1 MGLTST
7 LKDAI
12 MGHEDYTNLRGLFI
26 NGVKDMY
33 FAEKALKKNLE
44 TMRESAVT
52 DELSSAFDAHREETK
67 MHIARLEQVFA
78 LLDLEPE
85 THTCEAIKGLAA
97 EAEEIMDN
105 ADDTVMDA
113 GLIYA
118 ASAVE
123 HYEIARYTKLAAWA
137 RKLGLT
143 EATKLLQA
151 TLKEEQAASDKLDAL
166 AERGIDDIALS
177 GDFAELRSNPNRV
190 ARRNA
195 SFMPGADV
203 RNS

>member
-1 MGLTST
+1 MGLTSSI
-7 LKDAI
+7 KEAI
-12 MGHEDYTNLRGLFI
+12 LGHEDYTNLRGLFI

-33 FAEKALKKNLE
+33 FAEKALKKALE
-44 TMRESAVT
+44 TMQENAVT
-52 DELSSAFDAHREETK
+52 QELSDAFEHHREETK
-67 MHIARLEQVFA
+67 THIARLEQVFA
-78 LLDLEPE
+78 TLDLEPE
-85 THTCEAIKGLAA
+85 THTCEAIKGLTA

-123 HYEIARYTKLAAWA
+123 HYEIARYTKLIAWA
-137 RKLGLT
+137 RKLGMT
-143 EATKLLQA
+143 EAVKLLSA
-151 TLKEEQAASDKLDAL
+151 TLKEEQAASEKLESL

-177 GDFAELRSNPNRV
+177 GDFAELRTNPNRA

-195 SFMPGADV
+195 SFAPGAPV